1 MQDCAHIFQSIPV
14 LLMQWPGVF
23 QGASSHVFRFFVQLM
38 VWALALLKVGCT
50 IFMGT
55 NDVYSFCL
63 AMICLFFGV
72 FISSCVVTLLVCWQ
86 HVFEAGFMQSFFS
99 WYFQVK
105 YRDLLRS
112 TWHRPFQRTLLSLN
126 PGRGIR
132 ISAILASRLVSTMPD
147 MLLGHG
153 FSWFIGKYPLQKCIR
168 TQFCVL

>member
-1 MQDCAHIFQSIPV
+1 MLGQSPFHV
-14 LLMQWPGVF
+14 AL
-23 QGASSHVFRFFVQLM
+23 SHVLRFFVQLM
-38 VWALALLKVGCT
+38 VWARALLKVGCT

-55 NDVYSFCL
+55 NEVYSFCL
-63 AMICLFFGV
+63 AMICLFFDV

-86 HVFEAGFMQSFFS
+86 HVFEAEFMQSFFS

-132 ISAILASRLVSTMPD
+132 ISAILASRLVSTMQRYAF
-147 MLLGHG
+147 GTR
-153 FSWFIGKYPLQKCIR
+153 FSWFRGKNPLQKCIR
-168 TQFCVL
+168 TQFCVF

>member
-1 MQDCAHIFQSIPV
+1 MCNEPHLWQYLKISI
-14 LLMQWPGVF
+14 LHSKGHADGMWAIERF
-23 QGASSHVFRFFVQLM
+23 YIQGAELWSPLQSMYFKFLPKWDASEPFTR
-38 VWALALLKVGCT
+38 
-50 IFMGT
+50 
-55 NDVYSFCL
+55 S
-63 AMICLFFGV
+63 GV

-168 TQFCVL
+168 TQFCVF

>member
-1 MQDCAHIFQSIPV
+1 
-14 LLMQWPGVF
+14 
-23 QGASSHVFRFFVQLM
+23 M
-38 VWALALLKVGCT
+38 VWARALLKVGCT

-55 NDVYSFCL
+55 NEVYSFCL

-86 HVFEAGFMQSFFS
+86 HVFEAEFMQSFFS

-126 PGRGIR
+126 PFMPSGSIWNQK
-132 ISAILASRLVSTMPD
+132 IFVTFFAPYSAVVMIPQS
-147 MLLGHG
+147 
-153 FSWFIGKYPLQKCIR
+153 IYPLLLDIGPQNALQQKNLAKMSYLAKQ
-168 TQFCVL
+168 TKMKNYGQFF

>member
-1 MQDCAHIFQSIPV
+1 
-14 LLMQWPGVF
+14 
-23 QGASSHVFRFFVQLM
+23 M

-55 NDVYSFCL
+55 NEVYSFCL

-86 HVFEAGFMQSFFS
+86 HVFEAEFMQSFFS

-147 MLLGHG
+147 MLLGHVFRG
-153 FSWFIGKYPLQKCIR
+153 LEAKIRFRNALGRSFACSSGKICSNKALGTRFFVVFRLKSAS
-168 TQFCVL
+168 